1 MLCRV
6 QVPQEHF
13 LGTLMSCT
21 GLSMIISRDTLSGT
35 GSSRTFLGYSYVVYR
50 FVNDNIARYS
60 VGYRFLK
67 NISWVLLMSYTG
79 LSMIIS
85 RDTLSGT
92 GSSRTFLGYS
102 YVVQVCQ

>member
-1 MLCRV
+1 MIISRDTGELYPTEYRRV

-13 LGTLMSCT
+13 LGTFEEPVPDRVSSYT

-67 NISWVLLMSYTG
+67 NISWVLLCR
-79 LSMIIS
+79 I
-85 RDTLSGT
+85 
-92 GSSRTFLGYS
+92 
-102 YVVQVCQ
+102 QVCQ